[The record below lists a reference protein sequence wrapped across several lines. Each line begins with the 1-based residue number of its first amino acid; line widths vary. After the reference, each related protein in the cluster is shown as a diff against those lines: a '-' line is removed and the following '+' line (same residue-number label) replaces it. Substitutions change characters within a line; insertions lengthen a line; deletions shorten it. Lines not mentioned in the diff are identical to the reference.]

1 MSLKFRNFSR
11 STSSMW
17 TVQGKDAEDIAASAA
32 NADNAAGDQTDTA
45 VQEAQGDASAQAQP
59 AAGPAES
66 NDPSAGPQSAV
77 NPLSGKDMNHGTGTN
92 GKRHVRKRV
101 EEAGWLLHLSCAF
114 ENFLLAT
121 S

>member
-1 MSLKFRNFSR
+1 MSLRFRNFSR

-17 TVQGKDAEDIAASAA
+17 TVQGKDAEEIAASAA

-45 VQEAQGDASAQAQP
+45 VQDASGDASAQAQP
-59 AAGPAES
+59 AAGPAGSE
-66 NDPSAGPQSAV
+66 DPSAGPQSAAD
-77 NPLSGKDMNHGTGTN
+77 PSSGNDMNHGTGTN

-101 EEAGWLLHLSCAF
+101 EEAGWLSHLLCAF
-114 ENFLLAT
+114 ENLLLAT